1 MHSFDFVGKTCF
13 DDALATRRRYSG
25 KLARDYN
32 DLPGDSAFL
41 RKAAKVESGSPA
53 PLVTL

>member
-41 RKAAKVESGSPA
+41 RKAAKVESG
-53 PLVTL
+53 

>member
-13 DDALATRRRYSG
+13 DDALATRRRGSG

-32 DLPGDSAFL
+32 GLPGDSAFL
-41 RKAAKVESGSPA
+41 RKAAKAVAG
-53 PLVTL
+53 